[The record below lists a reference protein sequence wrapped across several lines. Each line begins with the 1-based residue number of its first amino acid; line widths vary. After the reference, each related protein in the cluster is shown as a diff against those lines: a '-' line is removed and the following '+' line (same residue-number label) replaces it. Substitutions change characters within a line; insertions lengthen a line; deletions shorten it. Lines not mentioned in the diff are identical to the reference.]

1 MKPLEG
7 IRVVELTGFYAAPS
21 VPRVLAEWGAEVIK
35 IEPPKGDP
43 ARTQGGVFNMP
54 YSDEENPAFDIANFN
69 KKFVCLNLKDEE
81 AKKAAYKLLESADV
95 LVTSYRTKAL
105 EKLGFSYEELSK
117 RFPKL
122 VFAQILGYGE
132 KGPEKD
138 TPGYDA
144 TSYVCRGGAL
154 TAMTERG
161 EAPLLEPNAYGD
173 FQATMCLVSGI
184 CAALV
189 GREKTGQGDKV
200 TVSLHHTAV
209 YMLNIA
215 VVSSQFPGNIY
226 PKSRKEVSNPFNNT
240 YRSKDERWFLFC
252 APEYNRDFPK
262 VMKLLGRED
271 LIENEDYNTV
281 EAVNSRKK
289 NTEIIEIL
297 EKELVKFKLEDIMKL
312 FKDNDI
318 PIEKGYSM
326 DEVVHDEQVWANDV
340 LRKIKYPS
348 GREVAIP
355 TAPVRFT
362 SIGDPDL
369 ATSRPLGYHTEEV
382 LTQLGY
388 SKETIEK
395 MEANH
400 TVVQAKTLIPV

>member
-7 IRVVELTGFYAAPS
+7 IKVVELTGFYAAPT

-43 ARTQGGVFNMP
+43 SRTQGGVFNMP
-54 YSDEENPAFDIANFN
+54 YSNEENPAFDIANFN
-69 KKFVCLNLKDEE
+69 KKFVCLNLKDEDGKE
-81 AKKAAYKLLESADV
+81 AAYKLIESADV

-132 KGPEKD
+132 NGPEKD

-161 EAPLLEPNAYGD
+161 ESPLLEPNAYGD
-173 FQATMCLVSGI
+173 FQVTMCLVSGI

-189 GREKTGQGDKV
+189 GREKTGVGDKV
-200 TVSLHHTAV
+200 TASLHHAAV
-209 YMLNIA
+209 FMLNIA
-215 VVSSQFPGNIY
+215 VVSSQFPGNVY
-226 PKSRKEVSNPFNNT
+226 PKSRKEVSNPFNDT
-240 YRSKDERWFLFC
+240 YMSKDGRWFLFC

-271 LIENEDYNTV
+271 LIDNDNYNTI
-281 EAVNSRKK
+281 EAVNNRGK
-289 NTEIIEIL
+289 NREIIEIL
-297 EKELVKFKLEDIMKL
+297 ENELVKFTLDDIMKL
-312 FKDNDI
+312 FKENDI

-340 LRKIKYPS
+340 LRKITYPS
-348 GREVAIP
+348 GKEVAIP
-355 TAPVRFT
+355 TAPVRFNT
-362 SIGDPDL
+362 VGDPDL
-369 ATSRPLGYHTEEV
+369 VVSKPLGYHSVEV

-388 SKETIEK
+388 SQESIEK
-395 MEANH
+395 MIANKALI
-400 TVVQAKTLIPV
+400 QA